1 MKLLEISN
9 YQSDLPAALAKAK
22 ADVPQAEV
30 ELKAAEGRLAAAESQ
45 RMAIQRRYGEFTSS
59 IPLLRDKYQ
68 DAKRRAMVLESEGDG
83 RDTTS
88 GWQAYRRLKNEYQQA
103 VDTFA
108 WFSVFPMEDAAMNF
122 LEAQIEERVATA
134 NLLEAQACRA
144 RCGVLVAT
152 MNAQQYDPGIS
163 LDSGESWSNQQSK
176 RAAEIMTREIPILRE
191 QLTAAKAQV
200 EQNRAAMSNS
210 IWS

>member
-9 YQSDLPAALAKAK
+9 YQSDLPGALAQAKLDVPVAEAALR
-22 ADVPQAEV
+22 E
-30 ELKAAEGRLAAAESQ
+30 AEGRLAAAETQ
-45 RMAIQRRYGEFTSS
+45 RMAAQKRYGEFVSS
-59 IPLLRDKYQ
+59 IPLLREKYQ
-68 DAKRRAMVLESEGDG
+68 DAKRRAMVLESAGDG
-83 RDTTS
+83 RDTQS
-88 GWQAYRRLKNEYQQA
+88 GWQAYRRLKNEHQQI

-108 WFSVFPMEDAAMNF
+108 WFSVFPMEDAALNF

-152 MNAQQYDPGIS
+152 MNAQQYDPGIQ
-163 LDSGESWSNQQSK
+163 LDVSQTFSNAESQ
-176 RAAEIMTREIPILRE
+176 RAHEIMTREVPILRE
-191 QLTAAKAQV
+191 QLVAAKAQV